1 MTIFV
6 TGATGL
12 LGSFICR
19 RLLEHGYAVRAL
31 RRPTSRLSLLEDIH
45 DQITWVEG
53 DILDTVLLTEQ
64 LAGAEAVVHCA
75 ALVSYD
81 SRHEAQMHKVNVE
94 GTANLVNASLRL
106 GIDHFLHVSS
116 VAAIGR
122 GKDQARIDETHQANA
137 EEFGTAYARSKHLA
151 ELEVWRA
158 SSEGLPV
165 AIVNP
170 SLVLGPGEWDQ
181 SSTKIFKYIWDEN
194 RFYVDGLA
202 NYVDVRDVATVVL
215 RLLKAR
221 TTGERFITSAGSVS
235 YVELFATIAQSF
247 NKKPPGTRVNP
258 RLIPLASVAD
268 SLRARLTGRPPLIT
282 SELQQIATNSHVFD
296 STKVQQTTGITFN
309 PLENTVRWCCHELAK
324 KNQMVQS

>member
-1 MTIFV
+1 M
-6 TGATGL
+6 
-12 LGSFICR
+12 
-19 RLLEHGYAVRAL
+19 
-31 RRPTSRLSLLEDIH
+31 
-45 DQITWVEG
+45 
-53 DILDTVLLTEQ
+53 DTVLLTEQ

-194 RFYVDGLA
+194 RFYVRWVGQ
-202 NYVDVRDVATVVL
+202 L
-215 RLLKAR
+215 R
-221 TTGERFITSAGSVS
+221 G
-235 YVELFATIAQSF
+235 
-247 NKKPPGTRVNP
+247 
-258 RLIPLASVAD
+258 
-268 SLRARLTGRPPLIT
+268 RARCGYRGAASAQGAYHGRALYH
-282 SELQQIATNSHVFD
+282 QRGQRF
-296 STKVQQTTGITFN
+296 
-309 PLENTVRWCCHELAK
+309 VR
-324 KNQMVQS
+324 